1 MTPDILD
8 RSPKPECSAS
18 PGRSSSSIR
27 DGSRAA
33 LLIALAIIIGA
44 VGWSGFVLALPVAML
59 FPALWALSRS
69 RLVAAMVSAGYF
81 LTASRGLPQ
90 GVANFYAADLWPGLL
105 LWLPASASFV
115 IVHAAL
121 WTGRP
126 GKGQFE
132 AGRATRYLAA
142 TIVMVLPPFGITGW
156 AQAITAAGVLF
167 PGWGWWGLA
176 ATAAGLA
183 MMTSRYWPAA
193 VLILISFWVW
203 SAASWTAPTLPEG
216 WKGVDLDL
224 GQSLGR
230 DTSLDRQRVLIA
242 TVVANAGDNTY
253 VIVLPESVLGFWT
266 PTVERLWRE
275 ALRGG
280 NLTVIAGAAVL
291 DGSGYD
297 NVLVAISANQSEILY
312 RERMPVPGSMWQP
325 WRAWTG
331 DAGGARAHFFTN
343 PVVVAG
349 GNRIVPLICYE
360 QLVVWP
366 ALQSM
371 LHSPDI
377 IVATGNGWWTSGTS
391 IVAIQQASSIAW
403 AKLFGLPLVSAFNR

>member
-1 MTPDILD
+1 M
-8 RSPKPECSAS
+8 
-18 PGRSSSSIR
+18 
-27 DGSRAA
+27 
-33 LLIALAIIIGA
+33 
-44 VGWSGFVLALPVAML
+44 
-59 FPALWALSRS
+59 
-69 RLVAAMVSAGYF
+69 
-81 LTASRGLPQ
+81 
-90 GVANFYAADLWPGLL
+90 
-105 LWLPASASFV
+105 
-115 IVHAAL
+115 
-121 WTGRP
+121 
-126 GKGQFE
+126 
-132 AGRATRYLAA
+132 
-142 TIVMVLPPFGITGW
+142 
-156 AQAITAAGVLF
+156 
-167 PGWGWWGLA
+167 
-176 ATAAGLA
+176 
-183 MMTSRYWPAA
+183 
-193 VLILISFWVW
+193 
-203 SAASWTAPTLPEG
+203 
-216 WKGVDLDL
+216 
-224 GQSLGR
+224 
-230 DTSLDRQRVLIA
+230 DRQRVLIA